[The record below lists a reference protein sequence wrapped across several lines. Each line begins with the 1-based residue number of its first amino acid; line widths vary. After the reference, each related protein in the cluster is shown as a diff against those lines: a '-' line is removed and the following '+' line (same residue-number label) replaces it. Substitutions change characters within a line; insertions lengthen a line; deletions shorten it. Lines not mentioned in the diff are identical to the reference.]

1 MSSAWSSLWIP
12 IHSVTSHQ
20 LHLFSLFA
28 HTHFFKFLNFAQENA
43 TVEFEV
49 VTEADTGKFKAVNVT
64 GVGGTPIVPPARE
77 PRKRRQPR
85 GKKEG
90 DEKGS
95 GDEAGGAPAA
105 AAGDENKASN
115 TEKKSNNRRGRGRR
129 NNNKDGGANNNNAKS
144 DDDQP
149 KAEPKP
155 RDPPFHSIFTED
167 AKKAIAD
174 KSVEL
179 GRKST
184 VDVALGGSRIKLGQG
199 GYAAFA
205 DAKGIVGEGT
215 YTCDENA
222 KIVFEWKRAIEYAG
236 GEWKVSDAG
245 KLLKELNLAKGECE
259 PKTVFFRTPPL
270 LLFLLTVLFLVP
282 RV

>member
-1 MSSAWSSLWIP
+1 L
-12 IHSVTSHQ
+12 
-20 LHLFSLFA
+20 LHY
-28 HTHFFKFLNFAQENA
+28 FLNFKIFTQENA

-85 GKKEG
+85 GKKGEG
-90 DEKGS
+90 DEKS
-95 GDEAGGAPAA
+95 GDEGAAPAA
-105 AAGDENKASN
+105 AAAGGDENKASN
-115 TEKKSNNRRGRGRR
+115 TEKKSGNRRGRGRR
-129 NNNKDGGANNNNAKS
+129 SGNKDGANNNNAKS
-144 DDDQP
+144 DDDQQP

-222 KIVFEWKRAIEYAG
+222 KISFDWKRAIEYTG

-245 KLLKELNLAKGECE
+245 KLLKELNLAQGEAVNSISSQG
-259 PKTVFFRTPPL
+259 VFSSTRPPYCL
-270 LLFLLTVLFLVP
+270 CLFAHGLFLGSHYRCHWP
-282 RV
+282 GQGR